1 MIAKISHFF
10 LQKFSAKSGYS
21 QLFTFLGELFTIC
34 RVCIRIQMNDLR
46 MGVLITPKNPYSY
59 SQIVDWQL
67 FMLTAGSPWFHN
79 ILSSLKERAFFSES
93 PRIIPGNR
101 GNVRFIERI
110 WLLTKRESVPS
121 EEGVIMVSR
130 REAYFTVGARM
141 VHTVLCCEC
150 TQLDIGWRTQAW
162 GHAKPAG

>member
-1 MIAKISHFF
+1 
-10 LQKFSAKSGYS
+10 
-21 QLFTFLGELFTIC
+21 
-34 RVCIRIQMNDLR
+34 
-46 MGVLITPKNPYSY
+46 
-59 SQIVDWQL
+59 
-67 FMLTAGSPWFHN
+67 MLTEGGARFHTN
-79 ILSSLKERAFFSES
+79 VSSLKERAFFSES

-110 WLLTKRESVPS
+110 WLLTKRGSIPS
-121 EEGVIMVSR
+121 AEGLIMIPR

-150 TQLDIGWRTQAW
+150 TQLEIGWRTQAW